1 MTRQVDAI
9 IVGAGQ
15 AGPSPAGR
23 PTEAGQTVVVVERKL
38 IGGTCVNTGCI
49 PTKTLVASAHAA
61 HLARR
66 GAEYGV
72 GTASVASGSA
82 VFGVFNGGDA
92 TDIVYDE
99 DTRIPFR
106 HRFSRGVHTLDL
118 KRAHRVARAL
128 GAGTVWVNTDTMF
141 DATTPFGGYKSS
153 GFGRA
158 GGPKSCRPTRSPSRS
173 GSTCLDRNTQIR
185 TVTRREGKS

>member
-1 MTRQVDAI
+1 MV
-9 IVGAGQ
+9 
-15 AGPSPAGR
+15 
-23 PTEAGQTVVVVERKL
+23 
-38 IGGTCVNTGCI
+38 
-49 PTKTLVASAHAA
+49 
-61 HLARR
+61 RR

-72 GTASVASGSA
+72 GTASVAIGSA

-118 KRAHRVARAL
+118 KRAHRVGRAL
-128 GAGTVWVNTDTMF
+128 GAGTVWVNTYTMF

-153 GFGRA
+153 GFGRE
-158 GGPKSCRPTRSPSRS
+158 GGPEVMENYTQYKSVWIDLS
-173 GSTCLDRNTQIR
+173 
-185 TVTRREGKS
+185 

>member
-1 MTRQVDAI
+1 VTRQFDAI

-15 AGPSPAGR
+15 AGPSPAAR
-23 PTEAGQTVVVVERKL
+23 LIDAGQTVAVVERKL
-38 IGGTCVNTGCI
+38 IGGTCVNTVCI

-72 GTASVASGSA
+72 GTARVASGSA

-99 DTRIPFR
+99 DTRLPLPASVFAR
-106 HRFSRGVHTLDL
+106 DPHAQSQTSPS
-118 KRAHRVARAL
+118 VARAL
-128 GAGTVWVNTDTMF
+128 RAGTVWVNTYTMF
-141 DATTPFGGYKSS
+141 DATTPFGGHKSS
-153 GFGRA
+153 GFGRE
-158 GGPKSCRPTRSPSRS
+158 GGPKSWRPTRSPV
-173 GSTCLDRNTQIR
+173 GLDRPVLTATHKSAQSLGE
-185 TVTRREGKS
+185 EGKS

>member
-1 MTRQVDAI
+1 VTRQVDAI

-49 PTKTLVASAHAA
+49 PTKTLVASAHAT
-61 HLARR
+61 HLARD
-66 GAEYGV
+66 GAEQGV
-72 GTASVASGSA
+72 GTVPTCGSP

-99 DTRIPFR
+99 DTRLP
-106 HRFSRGVHTLDL
+106 L
-118 KRAHRVARAL
+118 
-128 GAGTVWVNTDTMF
+128 
-141 DATTPFGGYKSS
+141 
-153 GFGRA
+153 
-158 GGPKSCRPTRSPSRS
+158 PTSVSHPNPQACTRCWPSA
-173 GSTCLDRNTQIR
+173 IAA
-185 TVTRREGKS
+185 

>member
-1 MTRQVDAI
+1 MTRQFDAI
-9 IVGAGQ
+9 IVGAAQ
-15 AGPSPAGR
+15 SGPSLAGR
-23 PTEAGQTVVVVERKL
+23 LTDAGQTVAVVERKL

-72 GTASVASGSA
+72 GTASVAIGSA

-106 HRFSRGVHTLDL
+106 HRFSRGVHMLDL
-118 KRAHRVARAL
+118 KRAHRVGRAL
-128 GAGTVWVNTDTMF
+128 GAGTVWVNTYTMF

-153 GFGRA
+153 GFGRE
-158 GGPKSCRPTRSPSRS
+158 GGPKSWRPTRSPSRS
-173 GSTCLDRNTQIR
+173 GSTCPDRNTQIR